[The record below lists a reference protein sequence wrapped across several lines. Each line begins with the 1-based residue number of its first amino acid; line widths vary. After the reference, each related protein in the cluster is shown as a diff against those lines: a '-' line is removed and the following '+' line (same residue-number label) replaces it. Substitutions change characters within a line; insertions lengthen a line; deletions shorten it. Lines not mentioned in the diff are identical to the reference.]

1 MSDTRRQDS
10 SRQDPPKPDA
20 SRQDPLKR
28 TPPTI
33 DLKAEVVKKD
43 DPTAAR
49 PAPGPTAASGDP
61 AKPATPSQSGTA
73 SKPATADAG
82 AKPATADV
90 PKSDVKAPP
99 SPAASS
105 APPSSAAKPVDPPKP
120 SPGTPAAGAAASKPQ
135 DTAKPADAAKP
146 ATPSTSATAAA
157 IAATTAA
164 SAVKDPKAASAGPTS
179 SSASVAKPG
188 DATPA
193 DAKAAEA
200 AKASMGASATGP
212 KMSDTASATPSPG
225 PVQGRSGA
233 GAVLTAGFVG
243 GLLGTVLAIGLPRM
257 LPFPPERGVEDR
269 IAAMERQVASL
280 PKGPSPLDSR
290 VSALESGL
298 KQAGDDARAAKAA
311 AEAASREAANRPAGT
326 QGPDQEARSGL
337 QALSAQVRD
346 NTAKTGATTAALDTL
361 GRTTSDRFTA
371 MAKDAE
377 TLATH
382 VKSLQ
387 ADVAALRTGSA
398 TLDTRM
404 GEADKRLASLTE
416 GLGRVSTDLAKLS
429 PAAIQAG
436 LRVVV
441 SGRLDDA
448 LRSGAPLGPA
458 ISALAKLGADA
469 PSLAP
474 LRPFADSAAPSPAG
488 LAAEFRPLATALT
501 TEPARPDDTWL
512 DKGRRVLGK
521 VVTVQPVGD
530 GSGEDVPS
538 LVSRIDASLSRGDVA
553 AAKAAFDKLPADKK
567 SQVSAFG
574 EKLAN
579 RAAAEEASRRIGAQ
593 SLATLDAATR

>member
-43 DPTAAR
+43 EPPMAKAAT
-49 PAPGPTAASGDP
+49 GPTAASGDT
-61 AKPATPSQSGTA
+61 AKPATPPQSGAT
-73 SKPATADAG
+73 SKPATADAS
-82 AKPATADV
+82 AKPATADA

-99 SPAASS
+99 FLAASS
-105 APPSSAAKPVDPPKP
+105 PSPAAKPVDSLKP
-120 SPGTPAAGAAASKPQ
+120 SPTTPTASAEASKSQ
-135 DTAKPADAAKP
+135 DAAKP
-146 ATPSTSATAAA
+146 ADTAEAATPSASATAAA
-157 IAATTAA
+157 IAATAAA
-164 SAVKDPKAASAGPTS
+164 SAVKDPKVASTGPTS

-188 DATPA
+188 DTTPA

-200 AKASMGASATGP
+200 SKAPTGASSTGP
-212 KMSDTASATPSPG
+212 KISDTASAAPSPG
-225 PVQGRSGA
+225 PTQSRNAV

-257 LPFPPERGVEDR
+257 LPFPPERSVEDR
-269 IAAMERQVASL
+269 VATMERQVASL
-280 PKGPSPLDSR
+280 PKGPSPLDGR

-298 KQAGDDARAAKAA
+298 KQAADDARAAKAA
-311 AEAASREAANRPAGT
+311 AEAAAREASNRPAAT

-346 NTAKTGATTAALDTL
+346 NAAKTGAAAAAVDSL

-387 ADVAALRTGSA
+387 ADAAALRTSSA
-398 TLDTRM
+398 TIDTRM
-404 GEADKRLASLTE
+404 GESEKRLASVTE

-458 ISALAKLGADA
+458 ISALTKLGTDA
-469 PSLAP
+469 PSLTP
-474 LRPFADSAAPSPAG
+474 LRPFADKAAPSPAA
-488 LAAEFRPLATALT
+488 LAAEFKPIATALT
-501 TEPARPDDTWL
+501 TEPVRPDDTWL

-538 LVSRIDASLSRGDVA
+538 LVARIDASLSRGDVA

-567 SQVSAFG
+567 SQASAFG
-574 EKLAN
+574 ETLAN